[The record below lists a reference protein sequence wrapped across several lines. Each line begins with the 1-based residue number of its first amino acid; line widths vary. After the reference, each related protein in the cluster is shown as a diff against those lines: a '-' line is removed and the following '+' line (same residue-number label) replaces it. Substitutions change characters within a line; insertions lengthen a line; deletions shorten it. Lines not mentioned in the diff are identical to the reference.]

1 MIKEIK
7 TKEEKQNKRVTRIIA
22 ALFVAGAIILI
33 AAYVPSVFK
42 RTENN
47 QNAESFADRVEKTTR
62 TFSGT
67 IGEIDYENHS
77 FALAIDP
84 NPALYEGQDETIF
97 VTKKE
102 VDASPWN
109 IVSNFDEDLGPS
121 TQITKVTPGEGSE
134 ENPQVI
140 SSALSFDE
148 LKEGDYVYVLFWPE
162 NYFFE
167 LKRVTPVLIILA
179 PPPGVQ

>member
-7 TKEEKQNKRVTRIIA
+7 TKEEKQNKRVTQIIA
-22 ALFVAGAIILI
+22 ALVVAGAAILI
-33 AAYVPSVFK
+33 AVYVPGVFK

-62 TFSGT
+62 TFSGI

-84 NPALYEGQDETIF
+84 NPALYEGQDETVF

-102 VDASPWN
+102 LDASPWT
-109 IVSNFDEDLGPS
+109 IVPNVSEDLGSS

-134 ENPQVI
+134 ENPQVL

-148 LKEGDYVYVLFWPE
+148 LKDGDYVYVLFWPD

-167 LKRVTPVLIILA
+167 LRRIVPVLIMVA